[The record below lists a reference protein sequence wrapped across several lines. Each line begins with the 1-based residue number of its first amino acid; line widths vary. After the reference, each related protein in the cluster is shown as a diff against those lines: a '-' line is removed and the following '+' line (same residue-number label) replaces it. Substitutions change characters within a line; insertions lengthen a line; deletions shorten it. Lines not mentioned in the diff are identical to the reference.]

1 MNFIDFI
8 ILAIVLV
15 TLGLIAYHNFIK
27 KDKDVCSKCAYRRDN
42 CDCGKKKWI
51 YLQILTYNKNDV
63 IITLASKSYEVI
75 KVCT

>member
-1 MNFIDFI
+1 MTEKELFGEKGARPLFPRNRKKLLKRRAFMNFIDFI

-42 CDCGKKKWI
+42 CDCGKKK
-51 YLQILTYNKNDV
+51 
-63 IITLASKSYEVI
+63 
-75 KVCT
+75 